1 MTKMNGSDGD
11 PDGINEQAMLAEVGR
26 ATARLIHDFKN
37 QLGGLKLYAAYLKKR
52 FDANPDVAEG
62 LEIADKIV
70 QTINEMSEN
79 ATLIGKLA
87 RPIELKLAE
96 IRFASVV
103 EQAINQ
109 LQPRIEERRLKL
121 ETDPPKVDLA
131 EAPPLQMD
139 LQQMLFALNTLLARS
154 VEASPEGATLRLK
167 LQSNNDRLTFSIFDE
182 GERLT
187 EAQRESLFALLT
199 NERMNKTSLNLAL
212 ARRIIE
218 AHGGQVAAL
227 ATEPLGLE
235 VRITIGI

>member
-1 MTKMNGSDGD
+1 MTNMNSPGGN
-11 PDGINEQAMLAEVGR
+11 PDGNNEQAMLAEVGR

-52 FDANPDVAEG
+52 FAANPDVAEG

-70 QTINEMSEN
+70 QTINEMSDN

-87 RPIELKLAE
+87 RPVELKLSE
-96 IRFASVV
+96 TRFASVV

-121 ETDPPKVDLA
+121 ETEIA
-131 EAPPLQMD
+131 EAPPIQLD
-139 LQQMLFALNTLLARS
+139 SQQMLLALNALLVRA
-154 VEASPEGATLRLK
+154 VEASPEGGKLRLT
-167 LQSNNDRLTFSIFDE
+167 LQNSDGQMMFSIFDE
-182 GERLT
+182 GEELT
-187 EAQRESLFALLT
+187 DEQRQSFFDFLT

-212 ARRIIE
+212 AKRIVE
-218 AHGGQVAAL
+218 AHGGQIAVL
-227 ATEPLGLE
+227 ATEPSGLE